1 VGVTA
6 MALAGYLAGAAV
18 YYLQMEV
25 FGF

>member
-1 VGVTA
+1 VGLAA
-6 MALAGYLAGAAV
+6 MALAGYLAGAGV